1 MKGLIRTTGVMTCAV
16 VTTLPCLAFAQ
27 GSDAGKAV
35 YAQCS
40 ACHSVDG
47 SNGVGPTLQGVIGR
61 KAGSV
66 AGFRY
71 SRAMKGS
78 SIVWDDKTLDAYVA
92 DPQKAIPG
100 NVMPF
105 AGIADAKQRA
115 DLVAYLQTLK

>member
-1 MKGLIRTTGVMTCAV
+1 MVCAV
-16 VTTLPCLAFAQ
+16 VATLPCLAFAQ
-27 GSDAGKAV
+27 SSNAGKEV

-47 SNGVGPTLQGVIGR
+47 SNGVGPTLQGVMGR

-92 DPQKAIPG
+92 DPQKTIPG